1 MHFSLITVPQTE
13 WRSGPSPASHQ
24 LDDPWTLSS
33 LSLQWRMGE
42 HWQHPSS
49 GFINSMHWPNWMI
62 YMKRLW
68 KLWGA
73 IPMYVIIIFLTKF
86 VILSVN
92 EILICSSNTL
102 LWLCLSYTYENAWV
116 YPAGNVSYG
125 VCLFIFNIMTSIQN
139 RFQAAQKDTCTIS
152 RYNKFKNTKAKGRLF
167 ILVPKLPR
175 FGEMQ

>member
-125 VCLFIFNIMTSIQN
+125 VCLFLILWPQFKIDFRQLKKTHVLYQ
-139 RFQAAQKDTCTIS
+139 DTIS
-152 RYNKFKNTKAKGRLF
+152 LK
-167 ILVPKLPR
+167 ILR
-175 FGEMQ
+175 QWEGFSF